1 MRITQENAG
10 RVAAMLYA
18 GGSLLASLAVFVAA
32 TIGGYD
38 WVARLGSAGWVFVL
52 SMIILM
58 PTMMPLIAGRAA
70 RNAANSAPPQV

>member
-10 RVAAMLYA
+10 RIAALLYS
-18 GGSLLASLAVFVAA
+18 GGSMLASLAVFVAA

-58 PTMMPLIAGRAA
+58 PTVMPLVSDRSRKG
-70 RNAANSAPPQV
+70 P

>member
-1 MRITQENAG
+1 MKVTQENAG
-10 RVAAMLYA
+10 RVAAMLYS

-58 PTMMPLIAGRAA
+58 PTVMPLVSDRA
-70 RNAANSAPPQV
+70 RKGP